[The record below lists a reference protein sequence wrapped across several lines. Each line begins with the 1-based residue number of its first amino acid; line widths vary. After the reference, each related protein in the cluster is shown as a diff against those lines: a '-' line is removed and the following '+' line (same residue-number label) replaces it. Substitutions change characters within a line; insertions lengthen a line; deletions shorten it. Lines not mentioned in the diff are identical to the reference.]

1 MNPSPAK
8 RILIIEDDRH
18 IAEAL
23 ELNLGFKGYQVHVAL
38 DGRTGLKEWKLVK
51 PDLIVLD
58 IMLPGIDGISV
69 LRHIRLEDE
78 RIPILIISAR
88 GTENDRVNGLRF
100 GVDDYLAK
108 PFNLDE
114 FLLRVERLLLRGQ
127 WSQKEPHPSDAVADI
142 HAFGGNRIDFT
153 TLAAVC
159 RNGESVRLTP
169 QEARLLKLFMANP
182 GKTLSRSTLL
192 EIGWGYSDQVSTRTL
207 DNFIVRF
214 RKYFEKDPRNPIF
227 FRCVR
232 SVGYMFDDR
241 ATSPEAGEPPTEA
254 A

>member
-1 MNPSPAK
+1 MSATSRK
-8 RILIIEDDRH
+8 RILIIEDDKH

-23 ELNLGFKGYQVHVAL
+23 EINLGFKGYTVRVSS
-38 DGRTGLKEWKLVK
+38 DGKTGLKAWREFK

-58 IMLPGIDGISV
+58 IMIPGIDGLSV

-88 GTENDRVNGLRF
+88 GAESDKVNGLRF

-114 FLLRVERLLLRGQ
+114 FLLRVHRLLLRGE
-127 WSQKEPHPSDAVADI
+127 WSQKQAPKSEPLTDTY
-142 HAFGGNRIDFT
+142 AFGKNQIDFNALT
-153 TLAAVC
+153 AVC
-159 RNGESVRLTP
+159 TDGEKVRLTP
-169 QEARLLKLFMANP
+169 QEARLLKLFIANK
-182 GKTLSRSTLL
+182 GKTLSRSMLL

-214 RKYFEKDPRNPIF
+214 RKYFEADHRNPVF
-227 FRCVR
+227 FKCIRA
-232 SVGYMFDDR
+232 VGYMFDDG
-241 ATSPEAGEPPTEA
+241 TDPPGSSQHFP
-254 A
+254 